1 MKYFSYL
8 ILSLIV
14 ILVFT
19 VSPVRAD
26 NPFIDLISGS
36 KIYFSHV
43 PSSDGWET
51 EIAVINPTAKAA
63 SATMTFYS
71 TSGTPI
77 GNAVSINLPAHG
89 RYQTEVGNTFVDAEN
104 IAYLVLTAKVLGR
117 KGYSKF
123 YKDGMRASIV
133 ASAPKNNGLFTK
145 IESDG
150 WTGIAFIN
158 TASVTANIT
167 LTAYSDQGIEMAV
180 EPMQVP
186 AGTKVVKAVEQ
197 IFTQSITGA
206 TYISFDSSQ
215 GVVGFFLNGSSNNTM
230 LDGSKA
236 L

>member
-104 IAYLVLTAKVLGR
+104 IAYLVLTAKVLGL

-215 GVVGFFLNGSSNNTM
+215 GVVGFFLNGSSNDTM